1 MTLTITKGMD
11 GKRISTIGKYAVN
24 DMEDNEIDKMFA
36 DFHEWKKNMSESKKY
51 RVSSYDRQLF
61 DDKNRKIIIDIQKL
75 INIIKTEQT
84 QNQRKYYV
92 KRMITQ
98 HNLITHNTTG
108 IIKNISSKK
117 T

>member
-61 DDKNRKIIIDIQKL
+61 DDKNRKIIIDFGDYSYFGL
-75 INIIKTEQT
+75 IKAN
-84 QNQRKYYV
+84 
-92 KRMITQ
+92 
-98 HNLITHNTTG
+98 
-108 IIKNISSKK
+108 KK
-117 T
+117 EWKALENYMCKPVDLEV